1 MEQIMLK
8 KSLAAV
14 AVAAALM
21 FTPTAANA
29 LDCTNASRPAY
40 TGSDYTFVPG
50 PNINVHVAGNWAYV
64 LEAGAWVFL
73 PPGTVPE
80 APGHNGQFQSGEGF
94 ALLVNAQCDSNG
106 AVLDNRQSDHGIQ
119 LMHDCLTGP

>member
-1 MEQIMLK
+1 MLR

-21 FTPTAANA
+21 FIPTAANA
-29 LDCTNASRPAY
+29 LDCSNVSRPAY
-40 TGSDYTFVPG
+40 TGSEYVFVPG
-50 PNINVHVAGNWAYV
+50 PDINVHVAGNWAYV
-64 LEAGAWVFL
+64 LEWGAWVFL

-80 APGHNGQFQSGEGF
+80 GAGSNGNFQGGDGF

-106 AVLDNRQSDHGIQ
+106 AVLDNRQTSRGIQ
-119 LMHDCLTGP
+119 LLHGCR